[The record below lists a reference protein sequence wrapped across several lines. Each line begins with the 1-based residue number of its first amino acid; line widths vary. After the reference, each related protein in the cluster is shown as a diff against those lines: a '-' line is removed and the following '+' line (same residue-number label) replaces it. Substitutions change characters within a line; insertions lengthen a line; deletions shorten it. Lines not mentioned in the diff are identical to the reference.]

1 MFLPAVLVDIPHDK
15 NDNEK
20 KLNLHIYICSHTERT
35 CELQANHQ
43 SSISYSHL
51 PILRILIRASGGISS
66 GSSSSSKLN
75 AAATVLDCDFVAP
88 L

>member
-1 MFLPAVLVDIPHDK
+1 MGSKQIK
-15 NDNEK
+15 
-20 KLNLHIYICSHTERT
+20 S
-35 CELQANHQ
+35 LQFF
-43 SSISYSHL
+43 YSHL

-75 AAATVLDCDFVAP
+75 AAATVLDCDLTAP